1 MLVGLDWAEPMM
13 FLMLHVICSCIF
25 YAYIPNFVSII
36 LILNCLVLFCM
47 SLSLSPFFS
56 LALVCSMT
64 PKHKSTP
71 SWNPLHSRASSSSS
85 SPSNCTP
92 SHFQFHDDKAHK
104 EFLKNFS
111 RRGIHS
117 ERQIVLSNFSNTDL
131 PTVIYSRVRSHCVAS
146 RSLVPP

>member
-1 MLVGLDWAEPMM
+1 MDEVFANFWDGFCVKDPKCSYIASHLHFNYMFMHFRYVITMLNCCVLVGLDWAEPMM

-25 YAYIPNFVSII
+25 HAYIPNFVSII

-85 SPSNCTP
+85 SPLIALHLTSSSMMIKP
-92 SHFQFHDDKAHK
+92 IR
-104 EFLKNFS
+104 NF
-111 RRGIHS
+111 
-117 ERQIVLSNFSNTDL
+117 
-131 PTVIYSRVRSHCVAS
+131 
-146 RSLVPP
+146 